1 VTVSTAD
8 AAVVWR
14 HGWRGYG
21 VYRGTYGMHYR
32 HARRVYRRAY
42 RYGAYHGGS
51 YYTQPDGLGGY
62 PYSAGHYAYRHVW
75 APPVVVHRGWRWNR
89 WGRGVGWRWGH
100 RWGHGW
106 GWGWHRGWRW

>member
-1 VTVSTAD
+1 MSTAD

-14 HGWRGYG
+14 HGWRGYSVYPG
-21 VYRGTYGMHYR
+21 VGPRWR
-32 HARRVYRRAY
+32 HARRVVRRAY

-51 YYTQPDGLGGY
+51 YYAQPDGLGGY

-75 APPVVVHRGWRWNR
+75 APPVVVHRG
-89 WGRGVGWRWGH
+89 VGWGWGH
-100 RWGHGW
+100 TWGHGF